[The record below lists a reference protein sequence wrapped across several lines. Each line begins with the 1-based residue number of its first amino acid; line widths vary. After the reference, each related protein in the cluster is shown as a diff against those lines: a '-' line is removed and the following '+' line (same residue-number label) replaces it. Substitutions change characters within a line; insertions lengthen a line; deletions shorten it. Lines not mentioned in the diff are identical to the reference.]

1 MIDLRIKILD
11 DMSNLYM
18 LYNDWDPKHDGDSG
32 LDLYCPDQLIIEP
45 GETHLIKM
53 GIACEMTDE
62 YLPISYMLVPRS
74 SISKTPLRMA
84 NSIGIIDAGY
94 RGEIMAA
101 VDNRGGED
109 YMIVPGQRLFQIV
122 HPTLCPFNVGVV
134 DKLSETDRGDGG
146 FGSTGK

>member
-11 DMSNLYM
+11 DDSNLYPF
-18 LYNDWDPKHDGDSG
+18 YNDWDPKHDGDSG
-32 LDLYCPDQLIIEP
+32 LDLYCPEKIIIKS

-84 NSIGIIDAGY
+84 NSIVKWI
-94 RGEIMAA
+94 
-101 VDNRGGED
+101 
-109 YMIVPGQRLFQIV
+109 
-122 HPTLCPFNVGVV
+122 
-134 DKLSETDRGDGG
+134 
-146 FGSTGK
+146 

>member
-11 DMSNLYM
+11 DEAGSYYKNVHNL
-18 LYNDWDPKHDGDSG
+18 DGDAG
-32 LDLYCPDQLIIEP
+32 LDLHCPQQLIIEP
-45 GETHLIKM
+45 GEMHLIKM

-62 YLPISYMLVPRS
+62 YLPVSFMLVPRS

-84 NSIGIIDAGY
+84 NSIGIIDSGY

-101 VDNRGGED
+101 VDNTGNED
-109 YMIVPGQRLFQIV
+109 YMIVPGQRLFQIIN
-122 HPTLCPFNVGVV
+122 PTLYPFTVGVV
-134 DKLSETDRGDGG
+134 DELSETERGDGG

>member
-11 DMSNLYM
+11 DDSNLYPF
-18 LYNDWDPKHDGDSG
+18 YNDWDPKHDGDSG
-32 LDLYCPDQLIIEP
+32 LDLYCTEKIIIKS

-101 VDNRGGED
+101 VDNRGDKD